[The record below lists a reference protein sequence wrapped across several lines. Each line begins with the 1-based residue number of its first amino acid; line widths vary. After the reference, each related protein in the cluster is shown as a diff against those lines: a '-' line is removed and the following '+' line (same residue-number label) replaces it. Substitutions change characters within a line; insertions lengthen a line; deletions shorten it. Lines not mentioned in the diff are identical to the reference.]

1 MLTQRAETTC
11 LDADSGWLASSMCG
25 PGRPWTQTR
34 AQLLAGLRVDHGKYA
49 DSGALEYSFGYM
61 ERLHSALALG
71 WLMLRAGGQ
80 T

>member
-1 MLTQRAETTC
+1 MQIVG
-11 LDADSGWLASSMCG
+11 GWPAQCVD
-25 PGRPWTQTR
+25 PAAWTQTR
-34 AQLLAGLRVDHGKYA
+34 AQLLAGLRVYHGKYA